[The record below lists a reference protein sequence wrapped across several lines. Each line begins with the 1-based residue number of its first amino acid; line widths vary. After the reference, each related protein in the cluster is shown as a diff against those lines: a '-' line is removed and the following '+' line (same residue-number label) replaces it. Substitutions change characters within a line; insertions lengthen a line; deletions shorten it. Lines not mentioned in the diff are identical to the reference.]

1 MSAQCVLL
9 LVIFIAAARL
19 SLVSAEGEE
28 VLWISN
34 PSGVFSQFLQ
44 LRQMLRNAER
54 HKLGRVVLSNFTSTH
69 FNTSHS
75 LCDMFDLARSV
86 VCNISA
92 VTNVTL
98 STCLKTM
105 IGLGSKR
112 AKAAKL
118 NSTSMCFRGQV
129 FGSKGTISKTK
140 RLQLMAWRPK
150 LAFAPRYVSLYRK
163 RLQPL
168 LISRGG
174 GKNYT
179 VVHWRRGD
187 QLSSRCKSSWGG
199 LRDTTVNCAGAREFL
214 ADVRSHPG
222 GDRGQRLFL
231 ATNERD
237 ATVLAE
243 LRRAEGVTLLS
254 DLITSILGPHPGP
267 ASSAAALD
275 ARELEEFLLEA
286 LAMLYGPVLLTI
298 GVSTVND
305 LLESTRKAE
314 GRSYC
319 TRTHDEV
326 DSWCA
331 LVKGSGAPPSSR
343 EVGNK
348 NSTRT
353 THKAKAAKDK
363 AKAAKAKAKI
373 SKSNAT
379 AFSPARKANS

>member
-9 LVIFIAAARL
+9 LVIFLAAACL
-19 SLVSAEGEE
+19 SLVSEGEE
-28 VLWISN
+28 VLWVSN
-34 PSGVFSQFLQ
+34 PSGIFSQFLQ

-86 VCNISA
+86 SCNISA

-112 AKAAKL
+112 AKL

-140 RLQLMAWRPK
+140 RLQLMTWRPK

-174 GKNYT
+174 GNNFT

-199 LRDTTVNCAGAREFL
+199 LRDTTVNCAGASEFL
-214 ADVRSHPG
+214 ADVRSHQG
-222 GDRGQRLFL
+222 GDRGQRLFV

-237 ATVLAE
+237 AAVLAE

-254 DLITSILGPHPGP
+254 DLITSIIGPHPGP

-275 ARELEEFLLEA
+275 ARELEAFLLEA

-331 LVKGSGAPPSSR
+331 LVKGSGAPPASR
-343 EVGNK
+343 EVGNR
-348 NSTRT
+348 NNTRT
-353 THKAKAAKDK
+353 THK

-373 SKSNAT
+373 SKSNVT
-379 AFSPARKANS
+379 ASSPARKANS